1 MFQAFCYLFLDHLKR
16 RPPGVVQTPGCCGDR
31 LHPWGQRVECVH
43 RVSEDPPKDFVYL
56 IYKWT
61 KYITGWC
68 FQTWTLCSISYMG
81 CHPEPI
87 DELHDFSEGLKAPTS
102 ICNVCVHTWHDMTW
116 HEFHYIALHTY
127 GRWFHIVLSFNKTW
141 GDQCQVVDHLWDD
154 LKPAIQMGM
163 SRYEDYE
170 VWNGMKQQDSDH
182 ATIGHVTQQDTCSH
196 SDWGTRRFDWQGLRL
211 HCGHESETWFGY
223 NVGKTMIN
231 HP

>member
-1 MFQAFCYLFLDHLKR
+1 MNNISGWWFLKHGWMIFHFIYGLSSWSHWR
-16 RPPGVVQTPGCCGDR
+16 TPSFFGGVGIP
-31 LHPWGQRVECVH
+31 
-43 RVSEDPPKDFVYL
+43 
-56 IYKWT
+56 
-61 KYITGWC
+61 
-68 FQTWTLCSISYMG
+68 
-81 CHPEPI
+81 
-87 DELHDFSEGLKAPTS
+87 PTS

-116 HEFHYIALHTY
+116 ILHTY

-141 GDQCQVVDHLWDD
+141 GDQCQVVDNLWDD
-154 LKPAIQMGM
+154 LKPAIQMGT

-182 ATIGHVTQQDTCSH
+182 ATIGHVTQQDTCNH